1 MQEELTE
8 NGQHTQSLH
17 RFRSDEMPALKGEG
31 EHGLSHEIK
40 NPFTI
45 DT

>member
-1 MQEELTE
+1 MKEELTE
-8 NGQHTQSLH
+8 SGQHAQGLH
-17 RFRSDEMPALKGEG
+17 RFKSVGIPALKGEG